1 MVARHSCRTVLATYD
16 GRAGRQA
23 LITTCLWQRVL
34 LLRVELGIRERA
46 SERDWRASERQSG
59 PLKLGRLGEGELAD
73 AQLCVH
79 TSWCVSIYSVF
90 YIIMHNVIS

>member
-1 MVARHSCRTVLATYD
+1 VVARHSCRTVLATYD

-46 SERDWRASERQSG
+46 STVRSLQAWS
-59 PLKLGRLGEGELAD
+59 RLGEGELAD
-73 AQLCVH
+73 AQLCVDM
-79 TSWCVSIYSVF
+79 SRCVSIYSVF
-90 YIIMHNVIS
+90 YMHTSYSCVQR